1 MVKPILLCMSFF
13 VKTTPAPKPRTI
25 NSLKVSIL
33 YAIILTAAAVLMLF
47 NFEDFLTYIQSLNL
61 PFGTG
66 LNYAFLPLMVVSQ
79 VFALPYLLRMDL
91 SPAFRYVSLFLG
103 LLAAALFIFLASWV
117 VLSVQPH
124 STARSSTSLM
134 SILPGFYAI
143 FITLAIGV
151 LAIWSAWGLW
161 PGKRKEQ

>member
-47 NFEDFLTYIQSLNL
+47 NFEDFLAYIQSLNL